1 MPVSQKY
8 ALNPQTVGDNMV
20 WQKLNTKE
28 RKQMSDNELIF
39 DKLCE
44 VLFPELDEA
53 IDREAEHLMDE
64 HNINHDL
71 MIQIIEAFLYKRAK
85 QVQQ

>member
-1 MPVSQKY
+1 
-8 ALNPQTVGDNMV
+8 
-20 WQKLNTKE
+20 
-28 RKQMSDNELIF
+28 MSDNELIF

-85 QVQQ
+85 KVQQ

>member
-1 MPVSQKY
+1 
-8 ALNPQTVGDNMV
+8 
-20 WQKLNTKE
+20 
-28 RKQMSDNELIF
+28 MSDNELIF

-44 VLFPELDEA
+44 VLFPEFDEV
-53 IDREAEHLMDE
+53 IDNLASHLMDE

-85 QVQQ
+85 QVEQ

>member
-1 MPVSQKY
+1 MKQIKIQEES
-8 ALNPQTVGDNMV
+8 
-20 WQKLNTKE
+20 KE
-28 RKQMSDNELIF
+28 MNDNELVF
-39 DKLCE
+39 DKLCD
-44 VLFPELDEA
+44 VLFPEFDEA

-85 QVQQ
+85 QVGQ

>member
-1 MPVSQKY
+1 M
-8 ALNPQTVGDNMV
+8 DN
-20 WQKLNTKE
+20 
-28 RKQMSDNELIF
+28 NELVF

-44 VLFPELDEA
+44 VLFPEFDEV
-53 IDREAEHLMDE
+53 IDSLASHLMEE

-85 QVQQ
+85 QVEQ

>member
-1 MPVSQKY
+1 
-8 ALNPQTVGDNMV
+8 
-20 WQKLNTKE
+20 
-28 RKQMSDNELIF
+28 MSDNELIF

-85 QVQQ
+85 